1 MHKSTTK
8 TKDLEP
14 TWEEVFTFA
23 AFDERA
29 SLSLEVYDH
38 DDIGL
43 TAASLDS
50 RRVDGAFMRPRR
62 VDAVAAPVAS
72 ICGGYASRREASRG
86 AHARAR
92 RFRRLH
98 GFCGCAPRV
107 LTRQEAG
114 KALATTEQ

>member
-29 SLSLEVYDH
+29 SLSLQMYDH

-43 TAASLDS
+43 IAAS
-50 RRVDGAFMRPRR
+50 AFESM
-62 VDAVAAPVAS
+62 AS
-72 ICGGYASRREASRG
+72 
-86 AHARAR
+86 HAFPR

-98 GFCGCAPRV
+98 GRRGRAPRV
-107 LTRQEAG
+107 LTR
-114 KALATTEQ
+114 